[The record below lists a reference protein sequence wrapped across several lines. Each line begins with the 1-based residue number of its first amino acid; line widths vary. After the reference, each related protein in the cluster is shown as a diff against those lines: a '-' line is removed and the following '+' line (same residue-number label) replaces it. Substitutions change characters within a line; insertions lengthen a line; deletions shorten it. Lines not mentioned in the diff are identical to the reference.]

1 MAKDIVTKDNTT
13 YISTDWLTIMHPH
26 SKVDRFFIKS
36 TQYAKKKEIS
46 KYKDL
51 DTENKYLKI
60 VVKDDKADFV
70 NILGLSVNVL
80 NGDIALGLNVKSDY
94 IVIGNIKNMIQ
105 SAFSVKELPEYFDIN
120 YFLSL
125 VKVDL
130 SNTVDNI
137 FNIVRDMY
145 LNILQ
150 ETDSKSIV
158 YRIVREKSLLTSTD
172 TFVMGVYNKLSEGC
186 NPVISFMDLCVS
198 LSCKLQAQATFFYG
212 SFIENT
218 SYDDIFDTY
227 TYLFDGGYVDI
238 STLLKTSKNNVDLL
252 TLYYISIGIPM
263 IYLSSLLSYGF
274 LIRQRK
280 IEYSS
285 KPSIHKEVEYKRF
298 LSNIS
303 NSLQS
308 NNYVKDNTRS
318 IIYNVIDIFICKG
331 KFNLLSYAVEND
343 NISMVSYLLGL
354 LNLKDVLDDNNI
366 TVEWFSAVVL
376 EYIRDI
382 YPLIYNGSLY
392 KKNMLYEQ
400 RNFIRVSLSK
410 IYHVGKLVD
419 DISVPLLSLFK
430 KV

>member
-13 YISTDWLTIMHPH
+13 YISTEWLTIMHPH
-26 SKVDRFFIKS
+26 SNVDKFFIKS
-36 TQYAKKKEIS
+36 TQYTKKMEIS
-46 KYKDL
+46 KYKEL
-51 DTENKYLKI
+51 DTKKKYLKI
-60 VVKDDKADFV
+60 VVKDDKAEFV

-80 NGDIALGLNVKSDY
+80 DGDIALGLNVKSDY

-145 LNILQ
+145 LNTLQ
-150 ETDSKSIV
+150 EIDSKSIV

-218 SYDDIFDTY
+218 SYDDIFGTY

-331 KFNLLSYAVEND
+331 KFNLLSYAVKND
-343 NISMVSYLLGL
+343 NMSMVSYLLGL

-366 TVEWFSAVVL
+366 TIEWFSAVVL

-382 YPLIYNGSLY
+382 YPLIYSGSLY
-392 KKNMLYEQ
+392 KKSMLYEQ

>member
-13 YISTDWLTIMHPH
+13 YISTVWLTIMHPH

-46 KYKDL
+46 KYKEL

-145 LNILQ
+145 LSTLQ

-318 IIYNVIDIFICKG
+318 IIYNLIDIFICKG

-343 NISMVSYLLGL
+343 NMSMVSYLLGL

-366 TVEWFSAVVL
+366 TIEWFSAVVL

-382 YPLIYNGSLY
+382 YPLMYNGSLY

>member
-13 YISTDWLTIMHPH
+13 YISTVWLTIMHPH

-46 KYKDL
+46 KYKEL

-60 VVKDDKADFV
+60 VVKDDKAEFV

-145 LNILQ
+145 LNTLQ

-263 IYLSSLLSYGF
+263 IYLYSLLSYGF

-285 KPSIHKEVEYKRF
+285 KLSIHKEVEYKRF
-298 LSNIS
+298 LSDIS

-343 NISMVSYLLGL
+343 NMSMVSYLLGL

-366 TVEWFSAVVL
+366 TIEWFSAVVL

>member
-1 MAKDIVTKDNTT
+1 MVKDIVTKDNTT
-13 YISTDWLTIMHPH
+13 YISTVWLTIVHPH

-46 KYKDL
+46 KYKEL

-60 VVKDDKADFV
+60 VVKDDKAEFV

-130 SNTVDNI
+130 SNIVDNI

-145 LNILQ
+145 LSTLQ

-343 NISMVSYLLGL
+343 NMSMVSYLLGL

>member
-1 MAKDIVTKDNTT
+1 MVKDIVTKDNTT
-13 YISTDWLTIMHPH
+13 YISTVWLTIVHPH

-46 KYKDL
+46 KYKEL

-60 VVKDDKADFV
+60 VVKDDKAEFV

-145 LNILQ
+145 LSTLQ

-343 NISMVSYLLGL
+343 NMSMVSYLLGL

>member
-26 SKVDRFFIKS
+26 SNVDKFFIKS

-46 KYKDL
+46 KYKEL

-60 VVKDDKADFV
+60 VVKDDKAEFV

-94 IVIGNIKNMIQ
+94 IVIGNIKSMIQ

-145 LNILQ
+145 LNTLQ

-172 TFVMGVYNKLSEGC
+172 TFVMCVYNKLSEGC

-263 IYLSSLLSYGF
+263 IYLSSLLSCGF

-343 NISMVSYLLGL
+343 NMSMVSYLLGL
-354 LNLKDVLDDNNI
+354 LNLKDVLDDSNI

-376 EYIRDI
+376 EYIRGI

>member
-145 LNILQ
+145 LNTLQ

-158 YRIVREKSLLTSTD
+158 CRIVREKSLLTSTD

-343 NISMVSYLLGL
+343 NMSMVSYLLNL
-354 LNLKDVLDDNNI
+354 LKLKDVLDDNSI

>member
-13 YISTDWLTIMHPH
+13 YISTEWLTIMHPH
-26 SKVDRFFIKS
+26 SNVDKFFIKS
-36 TQYAKKKEIS
+36 TQYAKKREIS
-46 KYKDL
+46 KYKEL
-51 DTENKYLKI
+51 DTKKKYLRI
-60 VVKDDKADFV
+60 VVKDDKAEFV

-130 SNTVDNI
+130 SYTIDDI
-137 FNIVRDMY
+137 FNIVKDMY
-145 LNILQ
+145 LSTLQ
-150 ETDSKSIV
+150 DIDSKSIV
-158 YRIVREKSLLTSTD
+158 YHIVREKSLVSD
-172 TFVMGVYNKLSEGC
+172 IDDFVMGVYNKLSDGC

-218 SYDDIFDTY
+218 SCDDIFDTY

-238 STLLKTSKNNVDLL
+238 STLLKTSKSNVDLL

-280 IEYSS
+280 IEYSA

>member
-13 YISTDWLTIMHPH
+13 YISTVWLTIMHPH

-46 KYKDL
+46 KYKEL

-60 VVKDDKADFV
+60 VVKDDKAEFV

-145 LNILQ
+145 LNTLQ

-343 NISMVSYLLGL
+343 NMSMVSYLLGL

-366 TVEWFSAVVL
+366 IVEWFSAVVL

>member
-13 YISTDWLTIMHPH
+13 YISTVWLTIMHPH

-46 KYKDL
+46 KYKEL

-145 LNILQ
+145 LNTLQ

-343 NISMVSYLLGL
+343 NMSMVSYLLGL

>member
-13 YISTDWLTIMHPH
+13 YISTVWLTIMHPH

-36 TQYAKKKEIS
+36 TQYAKKKEIY
-46 KYKDL
+46 KYKEL

-60 VVKDDKADFV
+60 VVKDDKAEFV

-145 LNILQ
+145 LNTLQ

-343 NISMVSYLLGL
+343 NMSMVSYLLGL
-354 LNLKDVLDDNNI
+354 LNLKDVLDDSNI

-419 DISVPLLSLFK
+419 DISVPILSLFK

>member
-1 MAKDIVTKDNTT
+1 MVKDIVTKDNTT
-13 YISTDWLTIMHPH
+13 YISTVWLTIMHPH

-46 KYKDL
+46 KYKEL

-60 VVKDDKADFV
+60 VVKDDKAEFV

-80 NGDIALGLNVKSDY
+80 SGDIALGLNVKSDY

-145 LNILQ
+145 LSTLQ

-343 NISMVSYLLGL
+343 NMSMVSYLLGL

>member
-13 YISTDWLTIMHPH
+13 YISTVWLTIMHPH

-36 TQYAKKKEIS
+36 TQYAKKKEVS
-46 KYKDL
+46 KYKEL

-80 NGDIALGLNVKSDY
+80 NGDIVLGLNVKSDY

-145 LNILQ
+145 LNTLQ

-158 YRIVREKSLLTSTD
+158 YQIVREESLLTSTD

>member
-13 YISTDWLTIMHPH
+13 YISTVWLTIMHPH

-46 KYKDL
+46 KYKEL

-60 VVKDDKADFV
+60 VVKDDKAEFV

-105 SAFSVKELPEYFDIN
+105 SAFSVKELPEYFDTN

-145 LNILQ
+145 LNTLQ

-238 STLLKTSKNNVDLL
+238 STLVKTSKNNVDLL

-263 IYLSSLLSYGF
+263 IYLYSLLSYGF

-343 NISMVSYLLGL
+343 NMSMVSYLLGL

-366 TVEWFSAVVL
+366 TIEWFSAVVL

>member
-26 SKVDRFFIKS
+26 SNVDKFFIKS

-46 KYKDL
+46 KHKEL
-51 DTENKYLKI
+51 DTEKKYLKI
-60 VVKDDKADFV
+60 VVKDDKAEFV

-105 SAFSVKELPEYFDIN
+105 SAFSAKELPEYFDIN

-145 LNILQ
+145 MNTLQ

-186 NPVISFMDLCVS
+186 NPFISFMDLCVS

-343 NISMVSYLLGL
+343 NMSMVSYLLNL
-354 LNLKDVLDDNNI
+354 LKLKDVLDGNSI

>member
-46 KYKDL
+46 KYKEL

-60 VVKDDKADFV
+60 VVKDDKAEFV

-145 LNILQ
+145 LNTLQ

-158 YRIVREKSLLTSTD
+158 YQIVREKSLLTSTD
-172 TFVMGVYNKLSEGC
+172 TFVMGVYNKLSEGY

>member
-60 VVKDDKADFV
+60 VVKDDKDDFV

-145 LNILQ
+145 LNTLQ

-343 NISMVSYLLGL
+343 NMSMVSYLLGL
-354 LNLKDVLDDNNI
+354 LNLKDVLDDSNI

>member
-1 MAKDIVTKDNTT
+1 MVKDIVTKDNTT
-13 YISTDWLTIMHPH
+13 YISTVWLTIMHPH

-46 KYKDL
+46 KYKEL

-60 VVKDDKADFV
+60 VVKDDKAEFV

-145 LNILQ
+145 LSTLQ

-252 TLYYISIGIPM
+252 ILYYISIGIPM

-343 NISMVSYLLGL
+343 NMSMVSYLLGL

>member
-13 YISTDWLTIMHPH
+13 YISTVWLTIMHPH

-46 KYKDL
+46 KYKEL

-60 VVKDDKADFV
+60 VVKDDKAEFV

-94 IVIGNIKNMIQ
+94 IVIGNIKNMIK

-145 LNILQ
+145 LNTLQ

-172 TFVMGVYNKLSEGC
+172 TFVMGVYNKLSEWC

-343 NISMVSYLLGL
+343 NMSMVSYLLGL
-354 LNLKDVLDDNNI
+354 LNLKDVLDDSNI

-382 YPLIYNGSLY
+382 YPLIYNCSLY

>member
-13 YISTDWLTIMHPH
+13 YISTVWLTIMHPH

-46 KYKDL
+46 KYKEL

-60 VVKDDKADFV
+60 VVKDDKAEFV

-145 LNILQ
+145 LNTLQ

-343 NISMVSYLLGL
+343 NMSMVSYLLGL
-354 LNLKDVLDDNNI
+354 LNLKDVLDDSNI

>member
-60 VVKDDKADFV
+60 VVKDDKAEFV

-145 LNILQ
+145 LNTLQ

-343 NISMVSYLLGL
+343 NMSMVSYLLGL
-354 LNLKDVLDDNNI
+354 LNLKDVLDDSNI

>member
-13 YISTDWLTIMHPH
+13 YISTVWLTIMHPH

-46 KYKDL
+46 KYKEL

-60 VVKDDKADFV
+60 VVKDDKGDFV

-105 SAFSVKELPEYFDIN
+105 SAFGVKELPEYFDIN

-145 LNILQ
+145 LNTLQ

-218 SYDDIFDTY
+218 SYDDIFHTY

-318 IIYNVIDIFICKG
+318 IIYNLIDIFICKG

-343 NISMVSYLLGL
+343 NMSMVSYLLGL

-366 TVEWFSAVVL
+366 TIEWFSAVVL

-382 YPLIYNGSLY
+382 HPLIYNGSLY

>member
-13 YISTDWLTIMHPH
+13 YISTVWLTIMHPH

-46 KYKDL
+46 KYKEL

-145 LNILQ
+145 LNTLQ

-318 IIYNVIDIFICKG
+318 IIYNLIDIFICKG

-343 NISMVSYLLGL
+343 NMSMVSYLLGL
-354 LNLKDVLDDNNI
+354 LNLKDVLDDSNI

>member
-13 YISTDWLTIMHPH
+13 YISTVWLTIMHPH

-46 KYKDL
+46 KYKEL

-60 VVKDDKADFV
+60 VVKDDKAEFV

-145 LNILQ
+145 LNTLQ

-158 YRIVREKSLLTSTD
+158 YQIVREKSLLTSTD

-198 LSCKLQAQATFFYG
+198 LSCKLQVQATFFYG

-343 NISMVSYLLGL
+343 NMSMVSYLLGL
-354 LNLKDVLDDNNI
+354 LNLKDVLDDSNI

>member
-13 YISTDWLTIMHPH
+13 YISTVWLTIMHPH

-46 KYKDL
+46 KYKEL

-145 LNILQ
+145 LNTLQ

-280 IEYSS
+280 IEYSF

-308 NNYVKDNTRS
+308 NSYVKDNTRS
-318 IIYNVIDIFICKG
+318 IIYNLIDIFICKG

-343 NISMVSYLLGL
+343 NMSMVSYLLGL

-366 TVEWFSAVVL
+366 TIEWFSAVVL

-382 YPLIYNGSLY
+382 HPLIYNGSLY

>member
-26 SKVDRFFIKS
+26 SNVDKFFIKS

-46 KYKDL
+46 KHKEL
-51 DTENKYLKI
+51 DTEKKYLKI
-60 VVKDDKADFV
+60 VVKDDKAEFV

-80 NGDIALGLNVKSDY
+80 NGDIALGLNVKSGY

-105 SAFSVKELPEYFDIN
+105 SAFSAKELPEYFDIN

-145 LNILQ
+145 MNTLQ

-227 TYLFDGGYVDI
+227 TCLFDGGYVDI

>member
-13 YISTDWLTIMHPH
+13 YISTVWLTIMHPH

-46 KYKDL
+46 KYKEL

-60 VVKDDKADFV
+60 VVKDDKAEFV

-145 LNILQ
+145 LNTLQ

-158 YRIVREKSLLTSTD
+158 YQIVREKSLLTSTD

-343 NISMVSYLLGL
+343 NMSMVSYLLGL
-354 LNLKDVLDDNNI
+354 LNLKDVLDDSNI

>member
-36 TQYAKKKEIS
+36 QYAKKKEIS
-46 KYKDL
+46 KYKEL

-145 LNILQ
+145 LNTLQ

-366 TVEWFSAVVL
+366 TIEWFSAVVL

>member
-145 LNILQ
+145 LNTLQ

-158 YRIVREKSLLTSTD
+158 CRIVREKSLLTSTD

-343 NISMVSYLLGL
+343 NMSMVSYLLGL
-354 LNLKDVLDDNNI
+354 LNLKDVLDDSNI
-366 TVEWFSAVVL
+366 TVEWFSAVIL